1 VSAASSQHAA
11 EVERWRRRRVERLVS
26 EDGWLSLTGLFWL
39 ADGENPL
46 GADPASAIAL
56 PPQRGPASAGTIRLE
71 SGRAVFAPAPGL
83 EARIDGRPLSGPT
96 PLRSDAEADPSV
108 LEIGPIRLQLLQRG
122 GRFAVRVRD
131 RDNPARGTLRPIPF
145 FPVSVEWR
153 LEATFEPAS
162 PPRTLPFP
170 SVVGTVDLETCPGSL
185 VFSVAGRQLRVD
197 PVLERGET
205 DWWIVFGDRTNGVET
220 YGGGRFVY
228 APPPVGGHTVI
239 DFNKAYNP
247 PCVFTAYSTCPLPPP
262 QNRLPI
268 RVEAGEMAYP
278 A

>member
-1 VSAASSQHAA
+1 VSAASSEYAA
-11 EVERWRRRRVERLVS
+11 EIERWRRGRVERLIS
-26 EDGWLSLTGLFWL
+26 DDGWLSLTGLFWL
-39 ADGENPL
+39 AEGENPV
-46 GADPASAIAL
+46 GADASSAIAL
-56 PPQRGPASAGTIRLE
+56 PAGRGPARAGSIRLE
-71 SGRAVFAPAPGL
+71 AGRAVFAPAAGF

-96 PLRSDAEADPSV
+96 VLRSDAADEPSLVEA
-108 LEIGPIRLQLLQRG
+108 GPIRFQLLERG

-131 RDNPARGTLRPIPF
+131 RDNPARRRLRPIPF
-145 FPVSVEWR
+145 FPVSAEWR

-162 PPRTLPFP
+162 PPRKIPFP

-185 VFSVAGRQLRVD
+185 VFSVAGRDLRVD

-205 DWWIVFGDRTNGVET
+205 DWWIVFGDPTNGVET

-228 APPPVGGHTVI
+228 APPPVDGRTVI

-247 PCVFTAYSTCPLPPP
+247 PCVFTPYSTCPLPPP

-268 RVEAGEMAYP
+268 RVEAGEKTYR
-278 A
+278 